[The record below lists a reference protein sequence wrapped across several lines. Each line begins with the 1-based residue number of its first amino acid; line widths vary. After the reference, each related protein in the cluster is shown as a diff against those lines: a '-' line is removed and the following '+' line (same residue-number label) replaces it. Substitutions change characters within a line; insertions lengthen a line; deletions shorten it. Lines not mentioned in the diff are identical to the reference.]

1 MTAWGWRAQII
12 GAGMALECRASDQV
26 VRRVSKN
33 RRRWPV
39 HGSWFR
45 APSSHSGTGSG
56 QAEGHPPEITWF
68 QVRSHDVLFRK
79 IAQPYCPR
87 DDPLSA
93 FSRYF
98 TPLRNGQKL
107 ATGGG
112 MNARKVLDGQPGA
125 TPVIRTDGKNVT
137 FRFELVGLQEQ
148 LRLALRCDPN
158 GNVWAAIVSETDRAD
173 GQ

>member
-1 MTAWGWRAQII
+1 VVSG
-12 GAGMALECRASDQV
+12 ALEPFRDRATA
-26 VRRVSKN
+26 RLK
-33 RRRWPV
+33 
-39 HGSWFR
+39 
-45 APSSHSGTGSG
+45 GT
-56 QAEGHPPEITWF
+56 PDKITRF

-87 DDPLSA
+87 DRPWSA

-98 TPLRNGQKL
+98 TPFRNGQKL
-107 ATGGG
+107 ATAGG

-158 GNVWAAIVSETDRAD
+158 GNVWAAIVSETDRTD